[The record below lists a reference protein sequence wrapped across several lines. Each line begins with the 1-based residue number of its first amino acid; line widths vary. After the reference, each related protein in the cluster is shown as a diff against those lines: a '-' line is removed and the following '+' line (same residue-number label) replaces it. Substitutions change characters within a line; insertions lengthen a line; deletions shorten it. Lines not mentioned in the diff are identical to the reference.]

1 MSEPTLSEKTE
12 ALMKDTFNSVSP
24 ILTKPINDSL
34 TIFIKN
40 TLRLIDNPQKKGA
53 VKQAVS
59 MKAHK
64 YASYIGKSIKSLM
77 GDFPP
82 LDVVMT
88 IKSFSQLGVFMISE
102 MNNILLVASL
112 TNLFPKVE
120 LPTHLLKPVLSP
132 VLNLDVT
139 IINSLNKTRDTMIE
153 KTLVNIRNVL
163 QKGLKGDHYKI
174 EVLMEIIFVP
184 FITIFLTEIFKIV
197 FADFKNPASGSI
209 DAEAPRRTIGGRRA
223 HKTRNQ
229 KKRLITKYR
238 KYTNNKTKTRS
249 RASRSRQRH

>member
-1 MSEPTLSEKTE
+1 
-12 ALMKDTFNSVSP
+12 
-24 ILTKPINDSL
+24 
-34 TIFIKN
+34 
-40 TLRLIDNPQKKGA
+40 
-53 VKQAVS
+53 
-59 MKAHK
+59 
-64 YASYIGKSIKSLM
+64 M

-102 MNNILLVASL
+102 LNNILLIASL

-120 LPTHLLKPVLSP
+120 LPTHLLKPVLGP

-139 IINSLNKTRDTMIE
+139 IIGSLNLTRDTMIE
-153 KTLVNIRNVL
+153 KTLFNIRNVL

-197 FADFKNPASGSI
+197 FADFKNPDLAMEG
-209 DAEAPRRTIGGRRA
+209 EVPQRTLGGRRPR
-223 HKTRNQ
+223 KTRNQ
-229 KKRLITKYR
+229 KKRLITRYR
-238 KYTNNKTKTRS
+238 KYTNNKTKTR
-249 RASRSRQRH
+249 RFRHKGR